1 MRRIVSQTYLFV
13 YQSSLLYDLIK
24 LLIKSE
30 NHEIFIYC
38 LIILVFTESQKKH
51 KHFCQLQF
59 IQHHDLIRKFFE
71 KLKLVENSPIKVF
84 FVKT

>member
-1 MRRIVSQTYLFV
+1 MGQDLNSRLDKLRWIVKKLSNSFQMRRIVSQTYLFV

-38 LIILVFTESQKKH
+38 LIILVFTE
-51 KHFCQLQF
+51 
-59 IQHHDLIRKFFE
+59 
-71 KLKLVENSPIKVF
+71 
-84 FVKT
+84 